1 VVKSGKLTP
10 LLIPK
15 IRKCKLLMLNHLKI
29 PPKIMCGNDPK
40 KPTKGE
46 ISEISEIRMMLFTN
60 FLNFFHRN
68 FRP

>member
-40 KPTKGE
+40 NLQKGE
-46 ISEISEIRMMLFTN
+46 KGDLE
-60 FLNFFHRN
+60 
-68 FRP
+68 